1 MYRSLYNR
9 NWRLFLANGDEL
21 AFTTCEL
28 YSFLTSRRFLLALA
42 LVFVI
47 LVATDPPLFQES
59 LPILERAAFWLVTII
74 FYVVLLLAGLA
85 GVKLYNLRRDDK
97 AIVLPFIS
105 VPVLCITA
113 LLAVGFGVS
122 AFGAHAPEAS
132 VTRAPIILA
141 TSLVASQCFEFVIA
155 KWIFV
160 EHLRESR
167 STSDD
172 THIEPLLVTSGGSI
186 PLSSILYLEA
196 REHYVDIV
204 QVDRLVTVRS
214 TLSALTNQ
222 LPADAG
228 FRVHRSFWVAK
239 STLQSAQN
247 SEAFKD
253 VRVSGGRSIPVA
265 RSRQKDFRDWY
276 QENFR

>member
-28 YSFLTSRRFLLALA
+28 YSFLTSRRFLSALA

-122 AFGAHAPEAS
+122 VFGAHAPEAS
-132 VTRAPIILA
+132 VTRAPVILA

-167 STSDD
+167 SDSED

-239 STLQSAQN
+239 SSLQSAQN
-247 SEAFKD
+247 SAAFKD